1 MKKISLILSIAIL
14 LAALLNSC
22 KVEDNSVKQ
31 LNENGMVL
39 TSYWQAATYQ
49 ALMSTPNT
57 ALHLNAWL
65 SAPEE
70 ERPAIED
77 KYFTYSKLRPISD
90 QEWEIVFNGRTLC
103 RIQTGGTL
111 LSAPNAEWTV
121 VDYDQ
126 SGLVRDMLPFGKD
139 SVRITLRHIGNKWS
153 VETDGQ
159 EGMAAS
165 SADYIPYYHLT
176 IGPES
181 GVIPTDLNDC
191 RCLVEGSG
199 RYAFRTYRYVD
210 NAQNPAEIHNYINFD
225 LSGAAT
231 DNLYHWADGL
241 LVMRVYA
248 DVNAYEAGATNREQ
262 YDDLIIRDRLSLRS
276 GSQYAEITM
285 HDVTETWPV
294 GRLEEFDHWQC
305 GNFFAALF
313 ELF

>member
-1 MKKISLILSIAIL
+1 MKKIYRILGIAIL
-14 LAALLNSC
+14 LTALLSSC

-31 LNENGMVL
+31 LNENGMKI
-39 TSYWQAATYQ
+39 TSYWQAATHQ
-49 ALMSTPNT
+49 LLMSTPNT
-57 ALHLNAWL
+57 VFHFNAWL

-90 QEWEIVFNGRTLC
+90 QEWEVVLNGRTLC
-103 RIQTGGTL
+103 RIHTGGTL
-111 LSAPNAEWTV
+111 LSTPNAEWTV

-126 SGLVRDMLPFGKD
+126 SGRVRDMLPFGKD
-139 SVRITLRHIGNKWS
+139 SVGITLRHIGNKWS

-165 SADYIPYYHLT
+165 ADYIPFYSFT
-176 IGPES
+176 IEPES
-181 GVIPTDLNDC
+181 GVIPADLNDC
-191 RCLVEGSG
+191 RCVVEGSG
-199 RYAFRTYRYVD
+199 RYAFRTYRYMD
-210 NAQNPAEIHNYINFD
+210 NANGQVEIHNYIDFD
-225 LSGAAT
+225 LDAAAT
-231 DNLYHWADGL
+231 DDLHDWEDGL

-248 DVNAYEAGATNREQ
+248 DVNAFEAGATNREQ
-262 YDDLIIRDRLSLRS
+262 YDDLFIRDRLSLRG

-294 GRLEEFDHWQC
+294 ARLESFDHWGC
-305 GNFFAALF
+305 GNFLAALL